1 MKSKTMLGINIEKQ
15 SKITVL
21 EKIVKYIRH
30 RHGFVHIISLNP
42 ENIVIAQKDKTFKKV
57 INTSKL
63 TIVDGVGIVIAGRIL
78 NIDVGE
84 RITGVELMQ
93 IMIKEVDR
101 LCLSVLLIGGRPS
114 LAERLA
120 KCYRKNHTCG
130 QFFGLEGIKNINKPQ
145 EDEEDKIASIVADR
159 KPNIVFVAFGS
170 PHQELWIERHKKQFQ
185 NCVCIGVGGAFDY
198 LSNNIKQPPVF
209 VRNLGLEWF
218 FRLFKQPWRWKRQLR
233 LIKFMYLIL
242 KQKLS

>member
-15 SKITVL
+15 TKDIVL
-21 EKIVKYIRH
+21 EKIIKCIKH
-30 RHGFVHIISLNP
+30 RHCFLHVISLNP
-42 ENIVIAQKDKTFKKV
+42 ENIVIAQKDKSFKKA

-63 TIVDGVGIVIAGRIL
+63 CIADGVGIVIAGKIL
-78 NIDVGE
+78 DIDVGE

-93 IMIKEVDR
+93 MMIIEADR
-101 LCLSVLLIGGRPS
+101 LCLSVLFIGGRPN

-120 KCYRKNHTCG
+120 KCYKNNQAHS
-130 QFFGLEGIKNINKPQ
+130 QFFGLEGIKNINNPQ
-145 EDEEDKIASIVADR
+145 EDEEDKITSIVAER

-170 PHQELWIERHKKQFQ
+170 PFQELWIERHKKEFQ
-185 NCVCIGVGGAFDY
+185 NCVCMGVGGAFDY
-198 LSNNIKQPPVF
+198 LSNDIVQPSAF

-218 FRLFKQPWRWKRQLR
+218 FRLFNEPWRWKRQLR

>member
-1 MKSKTMLGINIEKQ
+1 MKSKTMFGINIEKQ
-15 SKITVL
+15 TKITVL
-21 EKIVKYIRH
+21 EKIVKCIKH
-30 RHGFVHIISLNP
+30 KHGFLHIISLNP
-42 ENIVIAQKDKTFKKV
+42 ENMVIAQKNKTFKKV

-63 TIVDGVGIVIAGRIL
+63 LIADGVGIVIAGRIL
-78 NIDVGE
+78 GIDVE

-93 IMIKEVDR
+93 MIINEADR
-101 LCLSVLLIGGRPS
+101 LCLRVLFIGGRPNI
-114 LAERLA
+114 ADRLA
-120 KCYRKNHTCG
+120 KCYENNQACS
-130 QFFGLEGIKNINKPQ
+130 QFFGMEGIKNIKKPQ
-145 EDEEDKIASIVADR
+145 IEEEDKISCIVAER

-170 PHQELWIERHKKQFQ
+170 PFQELWIERHKKEFQ
-185 NCVCIGVGGAFDY
+185 NCVCMGVGGAFDY
-198 LSNNIKQPPVF
+198 LSNEIIQAPAF